1 MSLPDLIV
9 RAALDATPLA
19 PSALASWRAHLYPL
33 DAEGEVKAW
42 AGLVPGRQ
50 AHSTCGTHALACY
63 REAGVDGRLAR
74 PWGPVSDVLAAYGP
88 LTVRGG
94 AIAALETLARD
105 HGAYRAP
112 SEAGHVCPGAVVVV
126 GPSEYT
132 SSPHAIVVTDVG
144 QPTGGYLPL
153 VTSEGGQPGARGPT
167 DVRERARE
175 LRELS
180 PGAWVLRDRGA
191 ASRGRQ
197 VLYWVDPAKL
207 RSL

>member
-1 MSLPDLIV
+1 MIADTIV
-9 RAALDATPLA
+9 RAALDSTPL
-19 PSALASWRAHLYPL
+19 SADDLERWRAHLYPL
-33 DAEGEVKAW
+33 DAESEVQAW
-42 AGLVPGRQ
+42 SGRVSSRQ

-63 REAGVDGRLAR
+63 REAGVDGRLTR
-74 PWGPVSDVLAAYGP
+74 PWGPIADVLAAYGP

-112 SEAGHVCPGAVVVV
+112 SEAGEVCPGTVVVV
-126 GPSEYT
+126 GASEYT

-144 QPTGGYLPL
+144 QPTGGYVPL

-167 DVRERARE
+167 DVRQRSRE
-175 LRELS
+175 LCARS
-180 PGAWVLRDRGA
+180 PGAWVVRDRGSSDA
-191 ASRGRQ
+191 GRQ
-197 VLYWVDPAKL
+197 LLYWVDPARL

>member
-1 MSLPDLIV
+1 VSLADTIV

-19 PSALASWRAHLYPL
+19 TSALASWRAHLYPL
-33 DAEGEVKAW
+33 DREHDVRSW
-42 AGLVPGRQ
+42 AGLVPGDD

-74 PWGPVSDVLAAYGP
+74 PWGPVADVLAAYGP
-88 LTVRGG
+88 LIARGG

-112 SEAGHVCPGAVVVV
+112 SEAGEVCPGAVVVV

-153 VTSEGGQPGARGPT
+153 VTSEGGQSGARGPT

-191 ASRGRQ
+191 TARGRQ
-197 VLYWVDPAKL
+197 VLYWVDPARL
-207 RSL
+207 RSV

>member
-1 MSLPDLIV
+1 MLADTIT
-9 RAALDATPLA
+9 RAALDAAPL
-19 PSALASWRAHLYPL
+19 STSDFASWRAHLYPL
-33 DAEGEVKAW
+33 DPESEVRAW
-42 AGLVPGRQ
+42 AGLVPGR
-50 AHSTCGTHALACY
+50 APHSTCGTHALACY
-63 REAGVDGRLAR
+63 REAGVDGRLTK
-74 PWGPVSDVLAAYGP
+74 PWGPIADVLAAYGP

-112 SEAGHVCPGAVVVV
+112 SEAGEVCPGAVVVV

-153 VTSEGGQPGARGPT
+153 VTSEGGQSGARGPT

-197 VLYWVDPAKL
+197 VLYWVDPARL
-207 RSL
+207 RSV